1 VKRENVNYFLAGI
14 VAIVALGLLLVAL
27 LIITGRSGA
36 SDDYLV
42 RYKNVAGLAFGTP
55 VFFQGYR
62 IGQIESINP
71 ERTEDETR
79 FRVDFSVLKG
89 WQITTD
95 SQAQLMSSGLLSDV
109 FISIKEGPAKT
120 FLAPG
125 SEIAG
130 REAADLL
137 GAVGELAGEVTSLTR
152 DKLTP
157 LVERLGKKLEAIG
170 GTFEQGAPLLI
181 EKASTLA
188 DRLNS
193 SAEALTK
200 ILGNTNQE
208 YLAGLLSESNA
219 AAVNL
224 RQLTGDLAANR
235 KQLDSI
241 LNELDA
247 TVKESRPE
255 VAQAIAD
262 LRVTLAAVAQRVDAI
277 TYNLESA
284 SRHVDEF
291 SREIRKEPT
300 RLIFSPKADNLPDEK

>member
-79 FRVDFSVLKG
+79 FRVDFSVQKG
-89 WQITTD
+89 WQIPTD

>member
-79 FRVDFSVLKG
+79 FRVDFSVQTG

-125 SEIAG
+125 SEIVG

-262 LRVTLAAVAQRVDAI
+262 LRVTLAAMAQRVDAI